1 MMSAHINKVCSGP
14 DIRVM
19 GLKAKS
25 PKLIVELCQQQ
36 GWNLRPREEVIMTS
50 LNMETFKRV
59 LLLAKRRMVGVR
71 PGKELR
77 HSLFP
82 VTRRQIRKL
91 GQHDN
96 RLPTKLPAKLVTIH
110 FDKSEV
116 EAQQFR

>member
-19 GLKAKS
+19 GLKAKR
-25 PKLIVELCQQQ
+25 PKLIVELCQQ
-36 GWNLRPREEVIMTS
+36 GEVIMTS

-96 RLPTKLPAKLVTIH
+96 RLATKLPAKLVTIH